1 MPEAFVARASV
12 MIDAPRAKVLAA
24 ALPPRDHQ
32 AFGRWS
38 ADANLGIQDNNTTP
52 RELEHSAGGW
62 RLVLHNLKALPEGA
76 RE

>member
-1 MPEAFVARASV
+1 MAVDLLARVYFSA
-12 MIDAPRAKVLAA
+12 IVLAPQGGGP
-24 ALPPRDHQ
+24 PPRDHQ

-38 ADANLGIQDNNTTP
+38 ADAKLGIQDNNTTP